1 MVQQSNFTAHIADL
15 PKKRITKEMRT
26 KNNSPI
32 KALQESL
39 NRQTEM
45 LVLEYPE
52 CPQKSKEVQKPESD
66 TIDLQELL
74 SKTTAKNNQHLHYL

>member
-1 MVQQSNFTAHIADL
+1 
-15 PKKRITKEMRT
+15 MRT

-52 CPQKSKEVQKPESD
+52 GPQKSKEVQKPEID

>member
-1 MVQQSNFTAHIADL
+1 MVQQSNFTANIADL

-52 CPQKSKEVQKPESD
+52 GPQKSKEAQKPESD